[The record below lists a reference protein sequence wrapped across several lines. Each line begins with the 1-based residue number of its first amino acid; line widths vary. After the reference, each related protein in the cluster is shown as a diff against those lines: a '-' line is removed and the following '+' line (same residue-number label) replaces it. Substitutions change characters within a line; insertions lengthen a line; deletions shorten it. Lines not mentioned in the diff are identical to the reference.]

1 VRKLRVKCRSHVGGK
16 LVLII
21 NMGRAKTKIVKK
33 PKTTFYKWTVILILG
48 LAVVGFLFYFYG
60 LKAEK
65 FYETKIQIPI
75 GKGKEFS
82 INTSRP
88 LKVLSQKVETLDPE
102 LFYIDSKNGFFFK
115 KPENKNWSKP
125 KFINGIF
132 AFRQEIGF
140 ITHDDEFTKESLNNN
155 LALLPWGPMV
165 KEQEILRITY
175 GEPIEIKITDKSKD
189 INLRNGVR
197 SILFA

>member
-1 VRKLRVKCRSHVGGK
+1 
-16 LVLII
+16 
-21 NMGRAKTKIVKK
+21 MGRAKTKIVKK

-102 LFYIDSKNGFFFK
+102 LFYIDSKNDG
-115 KPENKNWSKP
+115 
-125 KFINGIF
+125 
-132 AFRQEIGF
+132 
-140 ITHDDEFTKESLNNN
+140 L
-155 LALLPWGPMV
+155 V
-165 KEQEILRITY
+165 K
-175 GEPIEIKITDKSKD
+175 S
-189 INLRNGVR
+189 
-197 SILFA
+197 